1 MVMDNGKHKEEVWL
15 EGSNKGLR
23 IPPLVWHE
31 MHDFSEDCLLL
42 VLASD
47 YYDESDYIRSYD
59 DFLKE
64 VHRPFIHPLADVKTQ
79 NIGLDTRIWQYSV
92 ILAQAEIGSNCNI
105 CAHTLIENDVVIGD
119 NVTVKSGV
127 FIWDGITIE
136 DDAFIGPCVTFTND
150 KHPRSKQ
157 YPEEFLRTVVET
169 GASIGANATILPG
182 IKIGK
187 NAMVGAGA
195 VVTKDVPENAIV
207 IGNPA
212 TIKGFVEK

>member
-15 EGSNKGLR
+15 EVSNKGLR

-47 YYDESDYIRSYD
+47 YYDESDYIRDYK
-59 DFLKE
+59 DFLIEAHK
-64 VHRPFIHPLADVKTQ
+64 PFIHPLADVQSQ
-79 NIGLDTRIWQYSV
+79 NIGQDTRVWQYSV
-92 ILAQAEIGSNCNI
+92 ILKQAEIGANCNI
-105 CAHTLIENDVVIGD
+105 CAHTLIENDVLIGD

-136 DDAFIGPCVTFTND
+136 DNTFIGPCVAFTND

-157 YPEEFLRTVVET
+157 YPEEFLRTVVEA

-207 IGNPA
+207 VGNPA